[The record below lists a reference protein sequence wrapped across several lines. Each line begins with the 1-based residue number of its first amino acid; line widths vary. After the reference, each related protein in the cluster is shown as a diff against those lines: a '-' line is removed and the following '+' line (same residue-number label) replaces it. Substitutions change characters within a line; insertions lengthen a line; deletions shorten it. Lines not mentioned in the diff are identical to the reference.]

1 MTQIDDP
8 HAQREAQKYDNPIPS
23 REFIMDHLRDR
34 SGPAT
39 LKQVSFE
46 LALFDAEDVEALRR
60 RLRAMERD
68 GQLISDRKGAYG
80 AINKMDLIHGRIIGH
95 RDGFGFLKP
104 DEGGDDLFLN
114 HSQMRA
120 VMDGDKA
127 LARITGVD
135 RKGRSEG
142 AIVEVTAHN
151 TQKVVGRLT
160 KEDGVCFVRPD
171 NQRISQDILIS
182 SDNVLQAKHGQYV
195 TVRITHQPNKRT
207 QAIGEV
213 EEILGE
219 HMAPGMEID
228 VAIRTHEI
236 PHEWPSEASHEAAQL
251 APEVTEADKHDR
263 IDLRELPF
271 VTIDGE
277 DARDFDDAVYCRK
290 RTLGGWRLYVAI
302 ADVSHYVRTGTA
314 LDTEAHKRATSVY
327 FPERVIPML
336 PEAISNG
343 LCSLNPHVDRLV
355 MVCEMTIS
363 SKGKLSGY
371 EFYEGLIHSHARLT
385 YTKVGAM
392 LDSSDEQCAPL
403 RQEYNHVV
411 KPVDQLHKLY
421 GALRSARDAR
431 GAIDFE
437 TQETRIIFGEDRK
450 IEAIVPVNRNDAHKL
465 IEECMLAANVSTA
478 KFLAKHKLD
487 GLFRVHK
494 GPKPSKL
501 ENLRAFLGEMSLSL
515 QGGEEPKPK
524 HYQALLSSIKGRPD
538 ANLVQTVMLR
548 SLSQAVYTPENEGH
562 FGLGYDAY
570 AHFTSPI
577 RRYPDLLVHR
587 AIRSVIQSKQLSRY
601 VKRIK
606 ATQKQPES
614 PWYPYSTADVL
625 ALGEHCSMSER
636 RADAAVWDVEGWLKC
651 EYMQGHIGNYF
662 FGTINAVTSF
672 GLFIELEDVYVE
684 GLVHISALP
693 GDYYHFDAA
702 KHRLQGERSGKSFR
716 LGDRIEVKLVRVD
729 LDEKKIDFE
738 LADEPPTTKSK
749 IGPKPKSK
757 SKPKSKPKPKAKKPS
772 TEQSSA
778 DKSADAPVN
787 EPLFDQPLFDQK
799 GKPAGGAKKPR
810 RRRTSP
816 KKTTP

>member
-34 SGPAT
+34 SGLAT

-114 HSQMRA
+114 PSQMRA

-437 TQETRIIFGEDRK
+437 TQETRIVFGEDRK

-614 PWYPYSTADVL
+614 PWYPYSTADVVV
-625 ALGEHCSMSER
+625 LGEHCSMSER

-749 IGPKPKSK
+749 TGTKPKSKPKPKS
-757 SKPKSKPKPKAKKPS
+757 KSKPKPKAKKPS
-772 TEQSSA
+772 TEQSSV
-778 DKSADAPVN
+778 DKSADTPVN
-787 EPLFDQPLFDQK
+787 EPLFDQK

>member
-23 REFIMDHLRDR
+23 REFIMDHLRER

-614 PWYPYSTADVL
+614 PWYPYSTADVV

-749 IGPKPKSK
+749 TGPKPKSK
-757 SKPKSKPKPKAKKPS
+757 SKPKSKPKAKKPS
-772 TEQSSA
+772 TEKSSA

>member
-171 NQRISQDILIS
+171 NQRISQDILIA

-207 QAIGEV
+207 QAVGEV

-251 APEVTEADKHDR
+251 APEVTEADKQDR

-403 RQEYNHVV
+403 REEYNHVV

-421 GALRSARDAR
+421 GALRGARDAR

-437 TQETRIIFGEDRK
+437 TQETRIVFGEDRK
-450 IEAIVPVNRNDAHKL
+450 IEAIVPVHRNDAHKL

-614 PWYPYSTADVL
+614 PWYPYSTADVVV
-625 ALGEHCSMSER
+625 LGEHCSMSER

-749 IGPKPKSK
+749 TGPKPKSK
-757 SKPKSKPKPKAKKPS
+757 SKPKSKPKPKAKKPI
-772 TEQSSA
+772 TDQSNA
-778 DKSADAPVN
+778 DKSADTPVN
-787 EPLFDQPLFDQK
+787 EPLFDQK

>member
-8 HAQREAQKYDNPIPS
+8 HAQREAQKYENPIPS
-23 REFIMDHLRDR
+23 REFIIDHLRDR

-39 LKQVSFE
+39 LQQVSFE
-46 LALFDAEDVEALRR
+46 LELFEAEDVEALRR

-104 DEGGDDLFLN
+104 DEGGDDLFLS
-114 HSQMRA
+114 HRQMRA
-120 VMDGDKA
+120 VIDGDKA
-127 LARITGVD
+127 LARVTGVD

-142 AIVEVTAHN
+142 AIVEVTERN
-151 TQKVVGRLT
+151 TTQVVGRLT
-160 KEDGVCFVRPD
+160 KENGICFVRPD
-171 NQRISQDILIS
+171 NQRISQDILIANDS
-182 SDNVLQAKHGQYV
+182 VLQAKHGQYV
-195 TVRITHQPNKRT
+195 SVQITHQPNKRN

-213 EEILGE
+213 AEILGE

-236 PHEWPSEASHEAAQL
+236 PHQWPVETTREADLL
-251 APEVTEADKHDR
+251 APEVAEADKYDR

-314 LDTEAHKRATSVY
+314 LDTEAHRRATSVY

-355 MVCEMTIS
+355 MVCEMTIT
-363 SKGKLSGY
+363 SKGKLNGY

-392 LDSSDEQCAPL
+392 LDSSDEQCQPL
-403 RQEYNHVV
+403 RNEYQHVA
-411 KPVDQLHKLY
+411 KPVDELHKLY
-421 GALRSARDAR
+421 AALRFARDAR

-437 TQETRIIFGEDRK
+437 TQETRIVFGEDRK
-450 IEAIVPVNRNDAHKL
+450 IDDIVPVRRNDAHKL

-494 GPKPSKL
+494 GPKPTKL
-501 ENLRAFLGEMSLSL
+501 ENLRAFLGEMGLSL
-515 QGGEEPKPK
+515 QGGEEPQPK
-524 HYQALLSSIKGRPD
+524 HYQALLTSIKERPD
-538 ANLVQTVMLR
+538 ASLVQTVMLR

-577 RRYPDLLVHR
+577 RRYPDLMVHR
-587 AIRSVIQSKQLSRY
+587 AIRGVIQSKRRTGS

-606 ATQKQPES
+606 ATQTQPPS
-614 PWYPYSTADVL
+614 PWYPYTTADVV
-625 ALGEHCSMSER
+625 ALGEHCSMAER

-651 EYMQGHIGNYF
+651 EYMQGHIGDYF
-662 FGTINAVTSF
+662 YGTINAVTSF
-672 GLFIELEDVYVE
+672 GLFVELEDVYVE

-693 GDYYHFDAA
+693 GDYYHFDAP
-702 KHRLQGERSGKSFR
+702 KHRLHGERSGKSYR
-716 LGDRIEVKLVRVD
+716 LGDIIEVKVVRVD

-738 LADEPPTTKSK
+738 LADAPPKPKS
-749 IGPKPKSK
+749 KPKSK
-757 SKPKSKPKPKAKKPS
+757 SKPKHKAKQPS
-772 TEQSSA
+772 ET
-778 DKSADAPVN
+778 ADA
-787 EPLFDQPLFDQK
+787 PLFDQK
-799 GKPAGGAKKPR
+799 GKPAGRAKKPR
-810 RRRTSP
+810 R
-816 KKTTP
+816 KKPAAS

>member
-46 LALFDAEDVEALRR
+46 LALFEAEDVEALRR

-80 AINKMDLIHGRIIGH
+80 AIHKMDLIHGRIIGH

-104 DEGGDDLFLN
+104 DEGGDDLFLS
-114 HSQMRA
+114 HRQMRA
-120 VMDGDKA
+120 VLDGDKA
-127 LARITGVD
+127 LARIIGVD

-142 AIVEVTAHN
+142 AIVEVTEHN
-151 TQKVVGRLT
+151 TQQVVGRLT
-160 KEDGVCFVRPD
+160 KENGICFVRPD
-171 NQRISQDILIS
+171 NQRISQDVLIS
-182 SDNVLQAKHGQYV
+182 SDNVLQAQHGQYV
-195 TVRITHQPNKRT
+195 TVRITHQPNKRN
-207 QAIGEV
+207 QAVGEIA
-213 EEILGE
+213 EILGE

-236 PHEWPSEASHEAAQL
+236 PHEWPLEASLEAAQL
-251 APEVTEADKHDR
+251 APQVTEADKHDR
-263 IDLRELPF
+263 IDLREMPF

-302 ADVSHYVRTGTA
+302 ADVSHYVRIGTA
-314 LDTEAHKRATSVY
+314 LDTEAHRRATSVY

-392 LDSSDEQCAPL
+392 LDSGDEQCLPL
-403 RQEYNHVV
+403 RQEYSHVV

-421 GALRSARDAR
+421 AALRSARDAR

-450 IEAIVPVNRNDAHKL
+450 ITDIVPVHRNDAHKL

-501 ENLRAFLGEMSLSL
+501 ENLRGFLGEMSLSL
-515 QGGEEPKPK
+515 PGGEEPKPK

-538 ANLVQTVMLR
+538 AHLVQTVMLR

-606 ATQKQPES
+606 ATEKQPDS
-614 PWYPYSTADVL
+614 PWYPYSTADVVV
-625 ALGEHCSMSER
+625 LGEHCSMAER

-651 EYMQGHIGNYF
+651 EYMQGHIGDYF
-662 FGTINAVTSF
+662 HGTINAVTSF
-672 GLFIELEDVYVE
+672 GLFVELADVYVE

-702 KHRLQGERSGKSFR
+702 KHRLEGERSGKSFR
-716 LGDRIEVKLVRVD
+716 LGDSIEVQVVRVD

-738 LADEPPTTKSK
+738 LADAPPKT
-749 IGPKPKSK
+749 
-757 SKPKSKPKPKAKKPS
+757 KPKSKPKPKAKPKPKPKPKNS
-772 TEQSSA
+772 
-778 DKSADAPVN
+778 DAKI
-787 EPLFDQPLFDQK
+787 ETPLFDQK
-799 GKPAGGAKKPR
+799 GKPSGVARKPR
-810 RRRTSP
+810 R

>member
-8 HAQREAQKYDNPIPS
+8 HAQREAQKYENPIPS
-23 REFIMDHLRDR
+23 REFIIDHLRDR

-39 LKQVSFE
+39 LQQVSFE
-46 LALFDAEDVEALRR
+46 LELFEAEDVEALRR

-95 RDGFGFLKP
+95 RDGFGFLRP
-104 DEGGDDLFLN
+104 DEGGDDLFLS
-114 HSQMRA
+114 HRQMRA
-120 VMDGDKA
+120 VIDGDKA
-127 LARITGVD
+127 LARVTGVD

-142 AIVEVTAHN
+142 AIVEVTERN
-151 TQKVVGRLT
+151 TTQVVGRLT
-160 KEDGVCFVRPD
+160 KENGICFVRPD
-171 NQRISQDILIS
+171 NQRISQDILIANDS
-182 SDNVLQAKHGQYV
+182 VLQAKHGQYV
-195 TVRITHQPNKRT
+195 SVQITHQPNKRN

-213 EEILGE
+213 AEILGE

-236 PHEWPSEASHEAAQL
+236 PHQWPVETTREADLL
-251 APEVTEADKHDR
+251 APEVAEADKYDR

-314 LDTEAHKRATSVY
+314 LDTEAHRRATSVY

-355 MVCEMTIS
+355 MVCEMTIT
-363 SKGKLSGY
+363 SKGKLNGY

-392 LDSSDEQCAPL
+392 LDSSDEQCQPL
-403 RQEYNHVV
+403 RNEYQHVA
-411 KPVDQLHKLY
+411 KPVDELHKLY
-421 GALRSARDAR
+421 AALRFARDAR

-437 TQETRIIFGEDRK
+437 TQETRIVFGEDRK
-450 IEAIVPVNRNDAHKL
+450 IDDIVPVRRNDAHKL

-494 GPKPSKL
+494 GPKPTKL
-501 ENLRAFLGEMSLSL
+501 ENLRAFLGEMGLSL
-515 QGGEEPKPK
+515 QGGEEPQPK
-524 HYQALLSSIKGRPD
+524 HYQALLTSIKERPD
-538 ANLVQTVMLR
+538 ASLVQTVMLR

-577 RRYPDLLVHR
+577 RRYPDLMVHR
-587 AIRSVIQSKQLSRY
+587 AIRGVIQSKRRTGS

-606 ATQKQPES
+606 ATQTQPPS
-614 PWYPYSTADVL
+614 PWYPYTTADVV
-625 ALGEHCSMSER
+625 ALGEHCSMAER

-651 EYMQGHIGNYF
+651 EYMQGHIGDYF
-662 FGTINAVTSF
+662 YGTINAVTSF
-672 GLFIELEDVYVE
+672 GLFVELEDVYVE

-693 GDYYHFDAA
+693 GDYYHFDAP
-702 KHRLQGERSGKSFR
+702 KHRLHGERSGKSYR
-716 LGDRIEVKLVRVD
+716 LGDIIEVKVVRVD

-738 LADEPPTTKSK
+738 LADAPPKPKS
-749 IGPKPKSK
+749 KPKSK
-757 SKPKSKPKPKAKKPS
+757 SKPKPKPKAKQPS
-772 TEQSSA
+772 ET
-778 DKSADAPVN
+778 ADA
-787 EPLFDQPLFDQK
+787 PLFDQK
-799 GKPAGGAKKPR
+799 GKPAGRAKKPR
-810 RRRTSP
+810 R
-816 KKTTP
+816 KKPAAS

>member
-8 HAQREAQKYDNPIPS
+8 HAQREAQKYENPIPS
-23 REFIMDHLRDR
+23 REFIIDHLRDR

-39 LKQVSFE
+39 LQQVSFE
-46 LALFDAEDVEALRR
+46 LELFEAEDVEALRR

-104 DEGGDDLFLN
+104 DEGGDDLFLS
-114 HSQMRA
+114 HRQMRA
-120 VMDGDKA
+120 VIDGDKA
-127 LARITGVD
+127 LARVTGVD

-142 AIVEVTAHN
+142 AIVEVTERN
-151 TQKVVGRLT
+151 TTQVVGRLT
-160 KEDGVCFVRPD
+160 KENGICFVRPD
-171 NQRISQDILIS
+171 NQRISQDILIANDS
-182 SDNVLQAKHGQYV
+182 VLQAKHGQYV
-195 TVRITHQPNKRT
+195 SVQITHQPNKRN

-213 EEILGE
+213 AEILGE

-236 PHEWPSEASHEAAQL
+236 PHQWPVETTREADLL
-251 APEVTEADKHDR
+251 APEVAEADKYDR

-314 LDTEAHKRATSVY
+314 LDTEAHRRATSVY

-355 MVCEMTIS
+355 MVCEMTIT
-363 SKGKLSGY
+363 SKGKLNGY

-392 LDSSDEQCAPL
+392 LDSSDEQCQPL
-403 RQEYNHVV
+403 RNEYQHVA
-411 KPVDQLHKLY
+411 KPVDELHKLY
-421 GALRSARDAR
+421 AALRFARDAR

-437 TQETRIIFGEDRK
+437 TQETRIVFGEDRK
-450 IEAIVPVNRNDAHKL
+450 IDDIVPVRRNDAHKL

-494 GPKPSKL
+494 GPKPTKL
-501 ENLRAFLGEMSLSL
+501 ENLRAFLGEMGLSL
-515 QGGEEPKPK
+515 QGGEEPQPK
-524 HYQALLSSIKGRPD
+524 HYQALLTSIKERPD
-538 ANLVQTVMLR
+538 ASLVQTVMLR

-577 RRYPDLLVHR
+577 RRYPDLMVHR
-587 AIRSVIQSKQLSRY
+587 AIRGVIQSKRRTGS

-606 ATQKQPES
+606 ATQTQPPS
-614 PWYPYSTADVL
+614 PWYPYTTADVV
-625 ALGEHCSMSER
+625 ALGEHCSMAER

-651 EYMQGHIGNYF
+651 EYMQGHIGDYF
-662 FGTINAVTSF
+662 YGTINAVTSF
-672 GLFIELEDVYVE
+672 GLFVELEDVYVE

-693 GDYYHFDAA
+693 GDYYHFDAP
-702 KHRLQGERSGKSFR
+702 KHRLHGERSGKSYR
-716 LGDRIEVKLVRVD
+716 LGDIIEVKVVRVD

-738 LADEPPTTKSK
+738 LADAPPKPKS
-749 IGPKPKSK
+749 KPKSK
-757 SKPKSKPKPKAKKPS
+757 SKPKPKPKAKQPS
-772 TEQSSA
+772 ET
-778 DKSADAPVN
+778 ADA
-787 EPLFDQPLFDQK
+787 PLFDQK
-799 GKPAGGAKKPR
+799 GKPAGRAKNPRRKKPAA
-810 RRRTSP
+810 S
-816 KKTTP
+816 

>member
-487 GLFRVHK
+487 GLHK

-614 PWYPYSTADVL
+614 PWYPYSTADVV

-749 IGPKPKSK
+749 TGPKPKSK
-757 SKPKSKPKPKAKKPS
+757 SKTKSKPKPKAKKPS

-787 EPLFDQPLFDQK
+787 EPLFDQK

>member
-23 REFIMDHLRDR
+23 REFILDHLRDR

-46 LALFDAEDVEALRR
+46 LALFEAEDVEALRR

-80 AINKMDLIHGRIIGH
+80 AIQKMDLILGRIIGH

-104 DEGGDDLFLN
+104 DEGGDDLFLS
-114 HSQMRA
+114 HRQMRS
-120 VMDGDKA
+120 VFDGDKA
-127 LARITGVD
+127 LARIIGVD

-142 AIVEVTAHN
+142 AIVEVTEQN
-151 TQKVVGRLT
+151 THQVVGRLT
-160 KEDGVCFVRPD
+160 KENGICFVRPD
-171 NQRISQDILIS
+171 NQRISQDILIAN
-182 SDNVLQAKHGQYV
+182 DKAMNAKHGQYV
-195 TVRITHQPNKRT
+195 TVAIIHQPTKRN
-207 QAIGEV
+207 QAVGEV
-213 EEILGE
+213 AEILGE

-236 PHEWPSEASHEAAQL
+236 PHEWPSQTVEEAAL
-251 APEVTEADKHDR
+251 LSSEVAEEDKLDR
-263 IDLRELPF
+263 IDLREMPF

-290 RTLGGWRLYVAI
+290 RTLGGWRLYVAM

-314 LDTEAHKRATSVY
+314 LDREAHKRTTSVY
-327 FPERVIPML
+327 LPERVIPML

-355 MVCEMTIS
+355 MVCEMTIT
-363 SKGKLSGY
+363 SKGKLNSY

-392 LDSSDEQCAPL
+392 LDASDEQCAPL
-403 RQEYNHVV
+403 RNEYQHVV
-411 KPVDQLHKLY
+411 KPVDELQKLY

-437 TQETRIIFGEDRK
+437 TQETRIVFGKDRK
-450 IEAIVPVNRNDAHKL
+450 IDDIVPVQRNDAHKL

-478 KFLAKHKLD
+478 QFIAKHKLD

-501 ENLRAFLGEMSLSL
+501 ENLRGFLGEMGLAL
-515 QGGEEPKPK
+515 TGGKEPKPK
-524 HYQALLSSIKGRPD
+524 HYQALLSSIKDRPD
-538 ANLVQTVMLR
+538 AHLVQTVMLR

-562 FGLGYDAY
+562 FGLGYEAY

-577 RRYPDLLVHR
+577 RRYPDLLIHR
-587 AIRSVIQSKQLSRY
+587 AIRSVIQSKRSSRY

-606 ATQKQPES
+606 ATQVKPTA

-625 ALGEHCSMSER
+625 VLGEHCSMAER

-651 EYMQGHIGNYF
+651 EYMQGHIGDYF
-662 FGTINAVTSF
+662 HGTINAVTSF
-672 GLFIELEDVYVE
+672 GLFVELADVYVE

-702 KHRLQGERSGKSFR
+702 KHCLHGERSGKSFR
-716 LGDRIEVKLVRVD
+716 LGDTIEVQVVRVD

-738 LADEPPTTKSK
+738 LAEKPSKTKSK
-749 IGPKPKSK
+749 AKPKSK
-757 SKPKSKPKPKAKKPS
+757 SKTAGTKPPR
-772 TEQSSA
+772 
-778 DKSADAPVN
+778 
-787 EPLFDQPLFDQK
+787 FDQQ
-799 GKPAGGAKKPR
+799 GKPTGQARKPR
-810 RRRTSP
+810 TPRR
-816 KKTTP
+816 KKSS

>member
-46 LALFDAEDVEALRR
+46 LALFEAEDVEALRR

-80 AINKMDLIHGRIIGH
+80 AIHKMDLIHGRIIGH

-104 DEGGDDLFLN
+104 DAGGDDLFLS
-114 HSQMRA
+114 HRQMRA
-120 VMDGDKA
+120 VLDGDKA

-142 AIVEVTAHN
+142 AIVEVTEHN
-151 TQKVVGRLT
+151 TRQVVGRLT
-160 KEDGVCFVRPD
+160 KENGICFVRPD

-182 SDNVLQAKHGQYV
+182 SDSVLQAQHGQYV
-195 TVRITHQPNKRT
+195 TVRITHQPNKRN
-207 QAIGEV
+207 QAVGEV
-213 EEILGE
+213 AEILGE

-236 PHEWPSEASHEAAQL
+236 PHEWPLEATHEAAKL

-263 IDLRELPF
+263 IDLREMPF

-290 RTLGGWRLYVAI
+290 RTLGGWRVYVAI

-314 LDTEAHKRATSVY
+314 LDTEAHRRATSVY

-392 LDSSDEQCAPL
+392 LDSDDEQCLAL

-421 GALRSARDAR
+421 SALRSARDAR

-450 IEAIVPVNRNDAHKL
+450 ITDIVPVHRNDAHKL

-501 ENLRAFLGEMSLSL
+501 ENLRGFLGEMGLSL
-515 QGGEEPKPK
+515 PGGEEPKPK

-538 ANLVQTVMLR
+538 AHLVQTVMLR

-587 AIRSVIQSKQLSRY
+587 AIRSVIQSKRLSRY

-606 ATQKQPES
+606 ATEKQPQS
-614 PWYPYSTADVL
+614 PWYPYTTADVVI
-625 ALGEHCSMSER
+625 LGEHCSMAER

-651 EYMQGHIGNYF
+651 EYMQGHIGDYF
-662 FGTINAVTSF
+662 HGTINAVTSF
-672 GLFIELEDVYVE
+672 GLFVELADVYVE

-716 LGDRIEVKLVRVD
+716 LGDSIEVQVVRVD

-738 LADEPPTTKSK
+738 LADAPPKIKSK
-749 IGPKPKSK
+749 TGPKPKSRPVPK
-757 SKPKSKPKPKAKKPS
+757 AKSKPKPKSKK
-772 TEQSSA
+772 SSA
-778 DKSADAPVN
+778 ETSADA
-787 EPLFDQPLFDQK
+787 PLFDQK
-799 GKPAGGAKKPR
+799 GKPSGGARKPR
-810 RRRTSP
+810 R
-816 KKTTP
+816 KKTAP

>member
-46 LALFDAEDVEALRR
+46 LALFEAEDVEALRR

-120 VMDGDKA
+120 VIDGDKA

-151 TQKVVGRLT
+151 THQVVGRFM
-160 KEDGVCFVRPD
+160 KEDGVFFVRPD

-182 SDNVLQAKHGQYV
+182 NDNVLQAKHGQYV

-236 PHEWPSEASHEAAQL
+236 PHEWPLEASNEASKL
-251 APEVTEADKHDR
+251 APEVTEADKLDR
-263 IDLRELPF
+263 IDLRDLPF

-314 LDTEAHKRATSVY
+314 LDAEAHKRATSVY

-343 LCSLNPHVDRLV
+343 LCSLNPPVDRLV

-371 EFYEGLIHSHARLT
+371 EFYEGLIYSHARLT

-392 LDSSDEQCAPL
+392 LDSADEQCETL
-403 RQEYNHVV
+403 RQEYKHVV

-437 TQETRIIFGEDRK
+437 TQETRIVFGEDRK
-450 IEAIVPVNRNDAHKL
+450 ITDIVPVHRNDAHKL

-501 ENLRAFLGEMSLSL
+501 ENLRGFLGEMGLSL
-515 QGGEEPKPK
+515 QGGDEPKPK

-606 ATQKQPES
+606 ATQKQPPS
-614 PWYPYSTADVL
+614 PWYPYTTADVVVF
-625 ALGEHCSMSER
+625 GEHCSMAER

-662 FGTINAVTSF
+662 YATINAVTSF
-672 GLFIELEDVYVE
+672 GLFVELEDLYVE

-702 KHRLQGERSGKSFR
+702 KHSLQGERSGKSFR
-716 LGDRIEVKLVRVD
+716 LGDSVEVKLVRVD

-738 LADEPPTTKSK
+738 LADAPPTTKSK
-749 IGPKPKSK
+749 TGPKPKSK
-757 SKPKSKPKPKAKKPS
+757 AKPKSKPKAKKPS
-772 TEQSSA
+772 A
-778 DKSADAPVN
+778 DNANKAGAVKSADAPVN
-787 EPLFDQPLFDQK
+787 EPLFDQK

-810 RRRTSP
+810 RRKPST
-816 KKTTP
+816 KKTTT

>member
-1 MTQIDDP
+1 MSNIDDP

-23 REFIMDHLRDR
+23 REFITDHLRDR
-34 SGPAT
+34 SGPAN
-39 LKQVSFE
+39 LKQLGFE
-46 LALFDAEDVEALRR
+46 LNLFEAEDVEALRR

-80 AINKMDLIHGRIIGH
+80 AINKMDLILGRIIGH

-104 DEGGDDLFLN
+104 DVGGDDLFLS
-114 HSQMRA
+114 HRQMRA
-120 VMDGDKA
+120 VIDGDKA
-127 LARITGVD
+127 LARVTGVD

-142 AIVEVTAHN
+142 AIVEVTERN
-151 TQKVVGRLT
+151 TTQVVGRLT
-160 KEDGVCFVRPD
+160 KENGICFVRPD

-182 SDNVLQAKHGQYV
+182 SDSILQAKHGQYV
-195 TVRITHQPNKRT
+195 TVRITHQPNKRN

-213 EEILGE
+213 AEILGE

-236 PHEWPSEASHEAAQL
+236 PHEWPQETSHEASLL
-251 APEVTEADKHDR
+251 APEVAEEDKLDR

-314 LDTEAHKRATSVY
+314 LDTEAHRRATSVY

-363 SKGKLSGY
+363 NKGKLTGY
-371 EFYEGLIHSHARLT
+371 EFFEGLIHSHARLT

-392 LDSSDEQCAPL
+392 LDSADEQCKPL
-403 RQEYNHVV
+403 RAEYKHVV
-411 KPVDQLHKLY
+411 KPVDELHKLY
-421 GALRSARDAR
+421 AALRSARDAR

-437 TQETRIIFGEDRK
+437 TQETRIVFGEDRK
-450 IEAIVPVNRNDAHKL
+450 IDDIVPVHRNDAHKL

-478 KFLAKHKLD
+478 KFLEKHKLD
-487 GLFRVHK
+487 GLFRVHN
-494 GPKPSKL
+494 GPKPTKL
-501 ENLRAFLGEMSLSL
+501 ENLRGFLGEMGLSL
-515 QGGEEPKPK
+515 QGGDEPKPK

-577 RRYPDLLVHR
+577 RRYPDLMVHR
-587 AIRSVIQSKQLSRY
+587 AIRGVIQSKRSSRY

-606 ATQKQPES
+606 ATQRQPQA
-614 PWYPYSTADVL
+614 PWYPYSTADVIV
-625 ALGEHCSMSER
+625 LGEHCSMAER

-651 EYMQGHIGNYF
+651 EYMEGHIGHDFY
-662 FGTINAVTSF
+662 GTINAVTSF
-672 GLFIELEDVYVE
+672 GLFVQLEDVYVE
-684 GLVHISALP
+684 GLIHISALP

-716 LGDRIEVKLVRVD
+716 LGDSIEVKVVRVD

-738 LADEPPTTKSK
+738 LVGTPP
-749 IGPKPKSK
+749 
-757 SKPKSKPKPKAKKPS
+757 KPKSKPKTKRKPKPKANKPS
-772 TEQSSA
+772 A
-778 DKSADAPVN
+778 DDAPATT
-787 EPLFDQPLFDQK
+787 PLFDKK
-799 GKPAGGAKKPR
+799 GKPAGSAKKPR
-810 RRRTSP
+810 R
-816 KKTTP
+816 KKPAAS

>member
-80 AINKMDLIHGRIIGH
+80 AIHKMDLIHGRIIGH

-104 DEGGDDLFLN
+104 DEGGDDLFLS
-114 HSQMRA
+114 HRQMRA
-120 VMDGDKA
+120 VLDGDKA
-127 LARITGVD
+127 LARVTGID

-142 AIVEVTAHN
+142 AIVEVTEHN
-151 TQKVVGRLT
+151 TQQVVGRLT
-160 KEDGVCFVRPD
+160 KENGICFVRPD

-182 SDNVLQAKHGQYV
+182 SDSVLQAQHGQYV
-195 TVRITHQPNKRT
+195 TVRITHQPNKRN
-207 QAIGEV
+207 QAVGEV
-213 EEILGE
+213 AEILGE

-236 PHEWPSEASHEAAQL
+236 PHEWPLEASHEAAQL

-263 IDLRELPF
+263 IDLREMPF

-290 RTLGGWRLYVAI
+290 RTLGGWRVYVAI

-314 LDTEAHKRATSVY
+314 LDTEAHRRATSVY

-392 LDSSDEQCAPL
+392 LDSDDEQCLAL

-450 IEAIVPVNRNDAHKL
+450 ITDIVPVHRNDAHKL

-501 ENLRAFLGEMSLSL
+501 ENLRGFLGEMGLSL
-515 QGGEEPKPK
+515 PGGEEPKPK

-538 ANLVQTVMLR
+538 AHLVQTVMLR

-587 AIRSVIQSKQLSRY
+587 AIRSVIQSKRLSRY

-606 ATQKQPES
+606 ATEKQPQS
-614 PWYPYSTADVL
+614 PWYPYTTADVVI
-625 ALGEHCSMSER
+625 LGEHCSMAER

-651 EYMQGHIGNYF
+651 EYMQGHIGDYF
-662 FGTINAVTSF
+662 HGTINAVTSF
-672 GLFIELEDVYVE
+672 GLFVELADVYVE

-716 LGDRIEVKLVRVD
+716 LGDSIEVQVVRVD

-738 LADEPPTTKSK
+738 LADAPPKIKSK
-749 IGPKPKSK
+749 TGPKPKSRPVPK
-757 SKPKSKPKPKAKKPS
+757 AKSKPKPKSKK
-772 TEQSSA
+772 SSA
-778 DKSADAPVN
+778 ETSADA
-787 EPLFDQPLFDQK
+787 PLFDQK
-799 GKPAGGAKKPR
+799 GKPSGGARKPR
-810 RRRTSP
+810 R
-816 KKTTP
+816 KKTAP

>member
-1 MTQIDDP
+1 
-8 HAQREAQKYDNPIPS
+8 
-23 REFIMDHLRDR
+23 
-34 SGPAT
+34 

-749 IGPKPKSK
+749 TGPKPKSK
-757 SKPKSKPKPKAKKPS
+757 SKPKSKPKAKKPS
-772 TEQSSA
+772 TEKSSA

-787 EPLFDQPLFDQK
+787 EPLFDQK

>member
-46 LALFDAEDVEALRR
+46 LALFEAEDVEALRR

-80 AINKMDLIHGRIIGH
+80 AIHKMDLIHGRIIGH

-104 DEGGDDLFLN
+104 DAGGDDLFLS
-114 HSQMRA
+114 HRQMRA
-120 VMDGDKA
+120 VLDGDKA

-142 AIVEVTAHN
+142 AIVEVTEHN
-151 TQKVVGRLT
+151 TRQVVGRLT
-160 KEDGVCFVRPD
+160 KENGICFVRPD

-182 SDNVLQAKHGQYV
+182 SDSVLQAQHGQYV
-195 TVRITHQPNKRT
+195 TVRITHQPNKRN
-207 QAIGEV
+207 QAVGEV
-213 EEILGE
+213 AEILGE

-236 PHEWPSEASHEAAQL
+236 PHAWPLEASHEAAKL

-263 IDLRELPF
+263 IDLREMPF

-290 RTLGGWRLYVAI
+290 RTLGGWRVYVAI

-314 LDTEAHKRATSVY
+314 LDTEAHRRATSVY

-392 LDSSDEQCAPL
+392 LDSDDEQCLAL

-421 GALRSARDAR
+421 SALRSARDAR

-450 IEAIVPVNRNDAHKL
+450 ITDIVPVHRNDAHKL

-501 ENLRAFLGEMSLSL
+501 ENLRGFLGEMGLSL
-515 QGGEEPKPK
+515 PGGEEPKPK

-538 ANLVQTVMLR
+538 AHLVQTVMLR

-587 AIRSVIQSKQLSRY
+587 AIRSVIQSKRLSRY

-606 ATQKQPES
+606 ATEKQPQS
-614 PWYPYSTADVL
+614 PWYPYTTADVVI
-625 ALGEHCSMSER
+625 LGEHCSMAER

-651 EYMQGHIGNYF
+651 EYMQGHIGDYF
-662 FGTINAVTSF
+662 HGTINAVTSF
-672 GLFIELEDVYVE
+672 GLFVELADVYVE

-716 LGDRIEVKLVRVD
+716 LGDSIEVQVVRVD

-738 LADEPPTTKSK
+738 LADAPPKIKSK
-749 IGPKPKSK
+749 TGPKPKSRPVPK
-757 SKPKSKPKPKAKKPS
+757 AKSKPKPKSKK
-772 TEQSSA
+772 SSA
-778 DKSADAPVN
+778 ETSADA
-787 EPLFDQPLFDQK
+787 PLFDQK
-799 GKPAGGAKKPR
+799 GKPSGGARKPR
-810 RRRTSP
+810 R
-816 KKTTP
+816 KKTAP

>member
-1 MTQIDDP
+1 MTKIDDP

-39 LKQVSFE
+39 LKQISFE
-46 LALFDAEDVEALRR
+46 LSLFEAEDVEALRR

-80 AINKMDLIHGRIIGH
+80 AINKMDLILGRIIGH

-104 DEGGDDLFLN
+104 DAGGDDLFLS
-114 HSQMRA
+114 HRQMRA
-120 VMDGDKA
+120 VIDGDKA
-127 LARITGVD
+127 LARVTGVD
-135 RKGRSEG
+135 RRGRSEG
-142 AIVEVTAHN
+142 AIVEVTEHN
-151 TQKVVGRLT
+151 THQVVGRLT
-160 KEDGVCFVRPD
+160 KENGICFVRPD

-182 SDNVLQAKHGQYV
+182 ADCVLQAKHGQYV
-195 TVRITHQPNKRT
+195 VVSITHQPNKRN

-213 EEILGE
+213 TEIMGE

-228 VAIRTHEI
+228 VAIRTHDI
-236 PHEWPSEASHEAAQL
+236 PHEWPHGASAQAAAL
-251 APEVTEADKHDR
+251 APEVTEADKQDR

-277 DARDFDDAVYCRK
+277 DARDFDDAVYCQKK
-290 RTLGGWRLYVAI
+290 RLGGWRLYVAI
-302 ADVSHYVRTGTA
+302 ADVSHYVRAGTE
-314 LDTEAHKRATSVY
+314 LDSEAHRRATSVY

-363 SKGKLSGY
+363 GKGKLSGY
-371 EFYEGLIHSHARLT
+371 EFYEGVIYSHARLT

-392 LDSSDEQCAPL
+392 LDAQDEQHEAL
-403 RQEYNHVV
+403 RGEYKHVL
-411 KPVDQLHKLY
+411 KPVDELRKLY
-421 GALRSARDAR
+421 AALRLARDAR

-437 TQETRIIFGEDRK
+437 TQETRIVFGEERK
-450 IEAIVPVNRNDAHKL
+450 IEAIVPVKRNDAHKL

-494 GPKPSKL
+494 GPKPTKL
-501 ENLRAFLGEMSLSL
+501 ENVRAFLGEMGLSL
-515 QGGEEPKPK
+515 QGGDEPQPK
-524 HYQALLSSIKGRPD
+524 HYQALLSSIKDRPD
-538 ANLVQTVMLR
+538 AGLVQTVLLR
-548 SLSQAVYTPENEGH
+548 SLSQAVYTPDNQGH

-587 AIRSVIQSKQLSRY
+587 AIRSVIQSKQSSRY

-606 ATQKQPES
+606 TTQRQPQT
-614 PWYPYSTADVL
+614 PWHPYTTADVV
-625 ALGEHCSMSER
+625 ALGEHCSMAER

-651 EYMQGHIGNYF
+651 EFMQGHIGDYYY
-662 FGTINAVTSF
+662 GTINAVTSF
-672 GLFIELEDVYVE
+672 GLFVELIDVYVE

-693 GDYYHFDAA
+693 GDYYHFDAP
-702 KHRLQGERSGKSFR
+702 KHRVLGERSGRSFR
-716 LGDRIEVKLVRVD
+716 LGDIIEVQVMRVD

-738 LADEPPTTKSK
+738 LADEPPKPAK
-749 IGPKPKSK
+749 PKFDKSK
-757 SKPKSKPKPKAKKPS
+757 SGKSRSDKPK
-772 TEQSSA
+772 
-778 DKSADAPVN
+778 
-787 EPLFDQPLFDQK
+787 FDNK
-799 GKPAGGAKKPR
+799 GKSSRGPR
-810 RRRTSP
+810 KRKS
-816 KKTTP
+816 

>member
-1 MTQIDDP
+1 
-8 HAQREAQKYDNPIPS
+8 
-23 REFIMDHLRDR
+23 
-34 SGPAT
+34 
-39 LKQVSFE
+39 
-46 LALFDAEDVEALRR
+46 
-60 RLRAMERD
+60 
-68 GQLISDRKGAYG
+68 
-80 AINKMDLIHGRIIGH
+80 
-95 RDGFGFLKP
+95 
-104 DEGGDDLFLN
+104 
-114 HSQMRA
+114 
-120 VMDGDKA
+120 KA
-127 LARITGVD
+127 LARVTGVD

-142 AIVEVTAHN
+142 AIVEVTERN
-151 TQKVVGRLT
+151 TTQVVGRLT
-160 KEDGVCFVRPD
+160 KENGICFVRPD

-182 SDNVLQAKHGQYV
+182 NDSVLQAKHGQYV
-195 TVRITHQPNKRT
+195 SVQITHQPNKRN

-213 EEILGE
+213 AEILGE

-236 PHEWPSEASHEAAQL
+236 PHQWPEETTREAGLL
-251 APEVTEADKHDR
+251 APEVAEADKHDR

-314 LDTEAHKRATSVY
+314 LDTEAHRRATSVY

-355 MVCEMTIS
+355 MVCEMTITN
-363 SKGKLSGY
+363 KGKLNGY

-392 LDSSDEQCAPL
+392 LDSADQQCQPL
-403 RQEYNHVV
+403 RNEYQHVV
-411 KPVDQLHKLY
+411 KPVDDLHKLY
-421 GALRSARDAR
+421 AALRFARDAR

-437 TQETRIIFGEDRK
+437 TQETRIVFGEDRK
-450 IEAIVPVNRNDAHKL
+450 IDDIVPVRRNDAHKL

-494 GPKPSKL
+494 GPKPTKL
-501 ENLRAFLGEMSLSL
+501 ENLRAFLGEMGLSL

-524 HYQALLSSIKGRPD
+524 HYQALLTSIKERPD
-538 ANLVQTVMLR
+538 ASLVQTVMLR

-577 RRYPDLLVHR
+577 RRYPDLMVHR
-587 AIRSVIQSKQLSRY
+587 AIRGVIQSKRRTGS

-606 ATQKQPES
+606 ATQTQPPS
-614 PWYPYSTADVL
+614 PWYPYTTADVV
-625 ALGEHCSMSER
+625 ALGEHCSMAER

-651 EYMQGHIGNYF
+651 EYMQGHIGDYF
-662 FGTINAVTSF
+662 YGTINAVTSF
-672 GLFIELEDVYVE
+672 GLFVELEDVYVE

-693 GDYYHFDAA
+693 GDYYHFDAP
-702 KHRLQGERSGKSFR
+702 KHRLQGERSGKSYR
-716 LGDRIEVKLVRVD
+716 LGDIIEVQVVRVD

-738 LADEPPTTKSK
+738 MADAPPKPKSK
-749 IGPKPKSK
+749 SGPKPKSK
-757 SKPKSKPKPKAKKPS
+757 SKPKSKAKQPS
-772 TEQSSA
+772 AT
-778 DKSADAPVN
+778 ADA
-787 EPLFDQPLFDQK
+787 PLFDQK
-799 GKPAGGAKKPR
+799 GKPSGRAKKPR
-810 RRRTSP
+810 R
-816 KKTTP
+816 KKPTAS

>member
-1 MTQIDDP
+1 M
-8 HAQREAQKYDNPIPS
+8 
-23 REFIMDHLRDR
+23 
-34 SGPAT
+34 
-39 LKQVSFE
+39 
-46 LALFDAEDVEALRR
+46 
-60 RLRAMERD
+60 
-68 GQLISDRKGAYG
+68 
-80 AINKMDLIHGRIIGH
+80 
-95 RDGFGFLKP
+95 
-104 DEGGDDLFLN
+104 
-114 HSQMRA
+114 
-120 VMDGDKA
+120 
-127 LARITGVD
+127 
-135 RKGRSEG
+135 
-142 AIVEVTAHN
+142 
-151 TQKVVGRLT
+151 
-160 KEDGVCFVRPD
+160 
-171 NQRISQDILIS
+171 
-182 SDNVLQAKHGQYV
+182 
-195 TVRITHQPNKRT
+195 
-207 QAIGEV
+207 
-213 EEILGE
+213 
-219 HMAPGMEID
+219 
-228 VAIRTHEI
+228 
-236 PHEWPSEASHEAAQL
+236 
-251 APEVTEADKHDR
+251 
-263 IDLRELPF
+263 PF

-290 RTLGGWRLYVAI
+290 RTLGGWRVYVAI

-314 LDTEAHKRATSVY
+314 LDTEAHRRATSVY

-392 LDSSDEQCAPL
+392 LDSDDEQCLAL

-421 GALRSARDAR
+421 SALRSARDAR

-450 IEAIVPVNRNDAHKL
+450 ITDIVPVHRNDAHKL

-501 ENLRAFLGEMSLSL
+501 ENLRGFLGEMGLSL
-515 QGGEEPKPK
+515 PGGEEPKPK

-538 ANLVQTVMLR
+538 AHLVQTVMLR

-587 AIRSVIQSKQLSRY
+587 AIRSVIQSKRLSRY

-606 ATQKQPES
+606 ATEKQPQS
-614 PWYPYSTADVL
+614 PWYPYTTADVVI
-625 ALGEHCSMSER
+625 LGEHCSMAER

-651 EYMQGHIGNYF
+651 EYMQGHIGDYF
-662 FGTINAVTSF
+662 HGTINAVTSF
-672 GLFIELEDVYVE
+672 GLFVELADVYVE

-716 LGDRIEVKLVRVD
+716 LGDSIEVQVVRVD

-738 LADEPPTTKSK
+738 LADAPPKIKSK
-749 IGPKPKSK
+749 TGPKPKSRPVPK
-757 SKPKSKPKPKAKKPS
+757 AKSKPKPKSKK
-772 TEQSSA
+772 SSA
-778 DKSADAPVN
+778 ETSADA
-787 EPLFDQPLFDQK
+787 PLFDQK
-799 GKPAGGAKKPR
+799 GKPSGGARKPR
-810 RRRTSP
+810 R
-816 KKTTP
+816 KKTAP

>member
-1 MTQIDDP
+1 
-8 HAQREAQKYDNPIPS
+8 
-23 REFIMDHLRDR
+23 
-34 SGPAT
+34 
-39 LKQVSFE
+39 
-46 LALFDAEDVEALRR
+46 
-60 RLRAMERD
+60 
-68 GQLISDRKGAYG
+68 
-80 AINKMDLIHGRIIGH
+80 
-95 RDGFGFLKP
+95 
-104 DEGGDDLFLN
+104 
-114 HSQMRA
+114 
-120 VMDGDKA
+120 
-127 LARITGVD
+127 
-135 RKGRSEG
+135 
-142 AIVEVTAHN
+142 
-151 TQKVVGRLT
+151 
-160 KEDGVCFVRPD
+160 
-171 NQRISQDILIS
+171 
-182 SDNVLQAKHGQYV
+182 
-195 TVRITHQPNKRT
+195 
-207 QAIGEV
+207 
-213 EEILGE
+213 
-219 HMAPGMEID
+219 MAPGMEID

-236 PHEWPSEASHEAAQL
+236 PHEWPLEASHEAAQL

-263 IDLRELPF
+263 IDLREMPF

-314 LDTEAHKRATSVY
+314 LDTEAHRRATSVY

-392 LDSSDEQCAPL
+392 LDSGDEQCQPL
-403 RQEYNHVV
+403 RKEYNHVV
-411 KPVDQLHKLY
+411 QPVDQLHKLY
-421 GALRSARDAR
+421 SALRSARDAR

-450 IEAIVPVNRNDAHKL
+450 ITDIVPVHRNDAHKL

-494 GPKPSKL
+494 GPKPTKL
-501 ENLRAFLGEMSLSL
+501 ENLRGFLGEMGLSL
-515 QGGEEPKPK
+515 PGGEEPKPK

-606 ATQKQPES
+606 ATEKQPQS
-614 PWYPYSTADVL
+614 PWYPYTTADVVV
-625 ALGEHCSMSER
+625 LGEHCSMAER

-651 EYMQGHIGNYF
+651 EYMQGHIGDYF
-662 FGTINAVTSF
+662 HGTINAVTSF
-672 GLFIELEDVYVE
+672 GLFVELADVYVE

-716 LGDRIEVKLVRVD
+716 LGDSIEVQVVRVD

-738 LADEPPTTKSK
+738 LADAP
-749 IGPKPKSK
+749 PKPKSK
-757 SKPKSKPKPKAKKPS
+757 PKAKPKSKPKPKPKPKPKK
-772 TEQSSA
+772 
-778 DKSADAPVN
+778 ADA
-787 EPLFDQPLFDQK
+787 DAKADTPLFDQK
-799 GKPAGGAKKPR
+799 GKPAGAPRKPR
-810 RRRTSP
+810 TPRR
-816 KKTTP
+816 KKTAP

>member
-46 LALFDAEDVEALRR
+46 LALFEAEDVEALRR

-80 AINKMDLIHGRIIGH
+80 AIQKMDLIHGRIIGH

-104 DEGGDDLFLN
+104 DEGGDDLFLS
-114 HSQMRA
+114 HRQMRA
-120 VMDGDKA
+120 VIDGDKA
-127 LARITGVD
+127 LARITGID

-142 AIVEVTAHN
+142 AIVEVTEHN
-151 TQKVVGRLT
+151 THQVVGRLT
-160 KEDGVCFVRPD
+160 KENGICFVRPD

-182 SDNVLQAKHGQYV
+182 SDNILQAKHGQYV
-195 TVRITHQPNKRT
+195 TVRITHQPNKRN
-207 QAIGEV
+207 QAVGEV
-213 EEILGE
+213 AEILGE

-236 PHEWPSEASHEAAQL
+236 PHEWPLETSNEAAQL
-251 APEVTEADKHDR
+251 APEVTEADKQDR
-263 IDLRELPF
+263 IDLRLMPF

-302 ADVSHYVRTGTA
+302 ADVSHYVRSGTA
-314 LDTEAHKRATSVY
+314 LDTEAHRRATSVY

-363 SKGKLSGY
+363 SKGKLTGY

-392 LDSSDEQCAPL
+392 LDSADDQCAAL
-403 RQEYNHVV
+403 REEYQHVV
-411 KPVDQLHKLY
+411 DPVDQLHKLY
-421 GALRSARDAR
+421 AALRLARDAR

-437 TQETRIIFGEDRK
+437 TQETRIVFGEDRK
-450 IEAIVPVNRNDAHKL
+450 IDDIVPVHRNDAHKL

-501 ENLRAFLGEMSLSL
+501 ENLRGFLGEMGLSL
-515 QGGEEPKPK
+515 PGGEDPKPK
-524 HYQALLSSIKGRPD
+524 HYQTLLSSIKGRPD
-538 ANLVQTVMLR
+538 AHLVQTVMLR

-577 RRYPDLLVHR
+577 RRYPDLMVHR
-587 AIRSVIQSKQLSRY
+587 AIRSVIQSKRSSRY

-606 ATQKQPES
+606 ATQKQPQA
-614 PWYPYSTADVL
+614 PWYPYSTADVVV
-625 ALGEHCSMSER
+625 LGEHCSMAER

-651 EYMQGHIGNYF
+651 EYMQGHIGDYF
-662 FGTINAVTSF
+662 HGTINAVTSF
-672 GLFIELEDVYVE
+672 GLFVELADVYVE

-716 LGDRIEVKLVRVD
+716 LGDTIKVQVVRVD

-738 LADEPPTTKSK
+738 LADTP
-749 IGPKPKSK
+749 PKPKPKPK
-757 SKPKSKPKPKAKKPS
+757 SKPKSKPKAKS
-772 TEQSSA
+772 
-778 DKSADAPVN
+778 KSKKVDADAKA
-787 EPLFDQPLFDQK
+787 DTPLFDQK
-799 GKPAGGAKKPR
+799 GKPAKTPGKPR
-810 RRRTSP
+810 TARR
-816 KKTTP
+816 KKAAS

>member
-1 MTQIDDP
+1 M
-8 HAQREAQKYDNPIPS
+8 
-23 REFIMDHLRDR
+23 
-34 SGPAT
+34 
-39 LKQVSFE
+39 
-46 LALFDAEDVEALRR
+46 
-60 RLRAMERD
+60 
-68 GQLISDRKGAYG
+68 
-80 AINKMDLIHGRIIGH
+80 
-95 RDGFGFLKP
+95 
-104 DEGGDDLFLN
+104 
-114 HSQMRA
+114 
-120 VMDGDKA
+120 
-127 LARITGVD
+127 
-135 RKGRSEG
+135 
-142 AIVEVTAHN
+142 
-151 TQKVVGRLT
+151 
-160 KEDGVCFVRPD
+160 
-171 NQRISQDILIS
+171 
-182 SDNVLQAKHGQYV
+182 
-195 TVRITHQPNKRT
+195 RITHQPNKRN
-207 QAIGEV
+207 QAVGEV
-213 EEILGE
+213 AEILGE

-236 PHEWPSEASHEAAQL
+236 PHEWPAEASNEAAQL
-251 APEVTEADKHDR
+251 KAEVTEADKQDR
-263 IDLRELPF
+263 IDLRDMPF

-302 ADVSHYVRTGTA
+302 ADVSHYVRIGTA
-314 LDTEAHKRATSVY
+314 LDAEAHRRATSVY

-363 SKGKLSGY
+363 GNGKLGGY
-371 EFYEGLIHSHARLT
+371 QFYEGLIHSHARLT

-392 LDSSDEQCAPL
+392 LDGDDEQYLPL

-421 GALRSARDAR
+421 SALRSARDAR

-450 IEAIVPVNRNDAHKL
+450 IDAIVPVHRNDAHKL

-478 KFLAKHKLD
+478 KFLEKHKLD

-501 ENLRAFLGEMSLSL
+501 ENLRGFLGEMGLSL
-515 QGGEEPKPK
+515 KGGDEPQPK
-524 HYQALLSSIKGRPD
+524 HYQALLSSIKDRPD

-562 FGLGYDAY
+562 FGLGYSAY

-587 AIRSVIQSKQLSRY
+587 AIRSVIQSKQSSRY
-601 VKRIK
+601 VKRIT
-606 ATQKQPES
+606 ATQKQPAS
-614 PWYPYSTADVL
+614 PWYPYSTANVVVF
-625 ALGEHCSMSER
+625 GEHCSTAER

-651 EYMQGHIGNYF
+651 EYMQGHIGDYF
-662 FGTINAVTSF
+662 YGTINAVTSF
-672 GLFIELEDVYVE
+672 GLFVELEDVYVE

-702 KHRLQGERSGKSFR
+702 KHCLQGERSGKSFR
-716 LGDRIEVKLVRVD
+716 LGDTIEVQVVRVD

-738 LADEPPTTKSK
+738 LADAPP
-749 IGPKPKSK
+749 
-757 SKPKSKPKPKAKKPS
+757 KPKSKPKAKPKSKK
-772 TEQSSA
+772 TNAE
-778 DKSADAPVN
+778 KSANSQAGG
-787 EPLFDQPLFDQK
+787 PLFDQK
-799 GKPAGGAKKPR
+799 GKPTTSAKKPR
-810 RRRTSP
+810 R
-816 KKTTP
+816 KKTVPK

>member
-606 ATQKQPES
+606 ATQKQPGS
-614 PWYPYSTADVL
+614 PWYPYSTADVV

-749 IGPKPKSK
+749 TGPKPKSK
-757 SKPKSKPKPKAKKPS
+757 SKPKSKPKAKKPS
-772 TEQSSA
+772 TEKSSA

-787 EPLFDQPLFDQK
+787 EPLFDQK

>member
-1 MTQIDDP
+1 
-8 HAQREAQKYDNPIPS
+8 
-23 REFIMDHLRDR
+23 
-34 SGPAT
+34 
-39 LKQVSFE
+39 
-46 LALFDAEDVEALRR
+46 
-60 RLRAMERD
+60 
-68 GQLISDRKGAYG
+68 
-80 AINKMDLIHGRIIGH
+80 
-95 RDGFGFLKP
+95 
-104 DEGGDDLFLN
+104 
-114 HSQMRA
+114 
-120 VMDGDKA
+120 
-127 LARITGVD
+127 
-135 RKGRSEG
+135 
-142 AIVEVTAHN
+142 
-151 TQKVVGRLT
+151 
-160 KEDGVCFVRPD
+160 
-171 NQRISQDILIS
+171 
-182 SDNVLQAKHGQYV
+182 
-195 TVRITHQPNKRT
+195 
-207 QAIGEV
+207 
-213 EEILGE
+213 
-219 HMAPGMEID
+219 
-228 VAIRTHEI
+228 
-236 PHEWPSEASHEAAQL
+236 
-251 APEVTEADKHDR
+251 
-263 IDLRELPF
+263 
-271 VTIDGE
+271 
-277 DARDFDDAVYCRK
+277 
-290 RTLGGWRLYVAI
+290 
-302 ADVSHYVRTGTA
+302 
-314 LDTEAHKRATSVY
+314 
-327 FPERVIPML
+327 
-336 PEAISNG
+336 

-614 PWYPYSTADVL
+614 PWYPYSTADVV

-749 IGPKPKSK
+749 TGPKPKSK
-757 SKPKSKPKPKAKKPS
+757 SKPKSKPKAKKPS
-772 TEQSSA
+772 TEKSSA

-787 EPLFDQPLFDQK
+787 EPLFDQK

>member
-8 HAQREAQKYDNPIPS
+8 HAQREAQKYENPIPS

-39 LKQVSFE
+39 LQQVSFE
-46 LALFDAEDVEALRR
+46 LELFEAEDVEALRR

-104 DEGGDDLFLN
+104 DEGGDDLFLS
-114 HSQMRA
+114 HRQMRA
-120 VMDGDKA
+120 VIDGDKA
-127 LARITGVD
+127 LARVTGVD

-142 AIVEVTAHN
+142 AIVEVTERN
-151 TQKVVGRLT
+151 TTQVVGRLT
-160 KEDGVCFVRPD
+160 KENGICFVRPD
-171 NQRISQDILIS
+171 NQRISQDILIA
-182 SDNVLQAKHGQYV
+182 SDSVLQAKHGQYV
-195 TVRITHQPNKRT
+195 SVKITHQPNKRN

-213 EEILGE
+213 AEILGE

-236 PHEWPSEASHEAAQL
+236 PHQWPVETTREADLL
-251 APEVTEADKHDR
+251 APEVAEADKYDR

-314 LDTEAHKRATSVY
+314 LDTEAHRRATSVY

-363 SKGKLSGY
+363 SKGKLNGY

-392 LDSSDEQCAPL
+392 LDSADAQCQPL
-403 RQEYNHVV
+403 RNEYQHVV
-411 KPVDQLHKLY
+411 KPVDDLHQLY
-421 GALRSARDAR
+421 AALRFARDAR

-437 TQETRIIFGEDRK
+437 TQETRIVFGEDRK
-450 IEAIVPVNRNDAHKL
+450 IDDIVPVRRNDAHKL

-494 GPKPSKL
+494 GPKPTKL
-501 ENLRAFLGEMSLSL
+501 ENLRAFLGEMGLSL
-515 QGGEEPKPK
+515 QGGEEPQPK
-524 HYQALLSSIKGRPD
+524 HYQALLTSIKERPD
-538 ANLVQTVMLR
+538 ASLVQTVMLR

-577 RRYPDLLVHR
+577 RRYPDLMVHR
-587 AIRSVIQSKQLSRY
+587 AIRGVIQSKRRTSA

-606 ATQKQPES
+606 ATQRQPSS
-614 PWYPYSTADVL
+614 PWYPYTTADVV
-625 ALGEHCSMSER
+625 ALGEHCSMAER

-651 EYMQGHIGNYF
+651 EYMQGHIGDYF
-662 FGTINAVTSF
+662 YGTINAVTSF
-672 GLFIELEDVYVE
+672 GLFVELEDVYVE

-693 GDYYHFDAA
+693 GDYYHFDAP
-702 KHRLQGERSGKSFR
+702 KHRLHGERSGKSYR
-716 LGDRIEVKLVRVD
+716 LGDIIEVQVVRVD

-738 LADEPPTTKSK
+738 LADAPPKPKSK
-749 IGPKPKSK
+749 SGPKPKSK
-757 SKPKSKPKPKAKKPS
+757 SKSKPKAKQPS
-772 TEQSSA
+772 ET
-778 DKSADAPVN
+778 ADA
-787 EPLFDQPLFDQK
+787 PLFDQK
-799 GKPAGGAKKPR
+799 GKPSGRAKKPR
-810 RRRTSP
+810 R
-816 KKTTP
+816 KKPAAS